1 MQAERSENPLV
12 AYARAILISRVVG
25 TLFAIAGLFG
35 IITQFLISTSV
46 FSEISLL
53 GNDGLTTN
61 NFTYI
66 NRIFNYDSILFILFL
81 IMLFTAYVLLLL
93 YRNAVVKRTIELTGA
108 ERISDLSI
116 KVKEKGGIL
125 RLSLSKRNG

>member
-12 AYARAILISRVVG
+12 AYARAILISRVLG
-25 TLFAIAGLFG
+25 TLCAIAGLFG

-81 IMLFTAYVLLLL
+81 IMLFTAYALLLL

-116 KVKEKGGIL
+116 KAKEKGGIL
-125 RLSLSKRNG
+125 RLSLSKRKG

>member
-1 MQAERSENPLV
+1 MQAERTENPLV
-12 AYARAILISRVVG
+12 AYARAILISRILG
-25 TLFAIAGLFG
+25 MLCAIAGLFG

-81 IMLFTAYVLLLL
+81 IMFFTAYALLLL
-93 YRNAVVKRTIELTGA
+93 YRNAMVKRTIELTGA
-108 ERISDLSI
+108 ESISDLNS

-125 RLSLSKRNG
+125 RLSLSKHKG

>member
-12 AYARAILISRVVG
+12 AYARAILIFRVLG
-25 TLFAIAGLFG
+25 TLCAIAGLFG

-81 IMLFTAYVLLLL
+81 IMLFTAYTLLLL

>member
-81 IMLFTAYVLLLL
+81 IMLFTAYALLLL
-93 YRNAVVKRTIELTGA
+93 YRNAAVKRTIELTGA